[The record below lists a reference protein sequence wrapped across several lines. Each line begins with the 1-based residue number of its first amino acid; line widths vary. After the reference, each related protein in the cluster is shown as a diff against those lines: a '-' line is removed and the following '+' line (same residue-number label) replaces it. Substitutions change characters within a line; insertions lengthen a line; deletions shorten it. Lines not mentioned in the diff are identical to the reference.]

1 MTEEKFSELK
11 DISIENSK
19 TEKQNKTE
27 KSHNRLYKNCE
38 TTTKDIAH
46 TVRIP
51 EEGMKK
57 KKKSNSSTRRMENF
71 HPIIV
76 RHQIVI
82 PEHQRDTKQ
91 HKH

>member
-27 KSHNRLYKNCE
+27 KTHNRLYKNCE
-38 TTTKDIAH
+38 TTTKGIAH

-51 EEGMKK
+51 EGEEGMKK
-57 KKKSNSSTRRMENF
+57 KKKK
-71 HPIIV
+71 
-76 RHQIVI
+76 
-82 PEHQRDTKQ
+82 KQ
-91 HKH
+91 KQK

>member
-27 KSHNRLYKNCE
+27 KTHNRLYKNCE
-38 TTTKDIAH
+38 TTTKGIAH

-51 EEGMKK
+51 EGEEGMKK
-57 KKKSNSSTRRMENF
+57 KKKQKTKTE
-71 HPIIV
+71 
-76 RHQIVI
+76 VI
-82 PEHQRDTKQ
+82 FQQEEWKIFAQLLSDTKL
-91 HKH
+91 